1 MFTIVGTPE
10 STERA
15 LMLLYSQLESEK
27 ERREFTTHYRCLVL
41 TPRCQPRC
49 RRPRVCLNS
58 SIYPHFLS
66 HIVRLFPQISP
77 VFLKFQTNKINVKSP
92 PLIVLSTFRFS
103 FRTALGLGCCM
114 AQSTIV
120 AGLYILE
127 MSRCIKCKYDDS
139 GFGFTRIISGVL
151 VDSEC
156 STAIPCASSL
166 PLSSTSLAPLSSSS
180 LLRLLL
186 AAQTLCLACHSTN
199 DDCDLDVEE
208 DVPFKSTR
216 SVESIS
222 PFPVSCV
229 SRLCAPSPS
238 SPFVPLTPPL
248 GFWLLI
254 ICKS

>member
-66 HIVRLFPQISP
+66 HVVRLFPQISP

-139 GFGFTRIISGVL
+139 GSGFTRIIFGVL
-151 VDSEC
+151 VDSER

-186 AAQTLCLACHSTN
+186 AAHTLCLACHSTN
-199 DDCDLDVEE
+199 DDCDFWTLRKTSHSSLPDL
-208 DVPFKSTR
+208 SNL
-216 SVESIS
+216 
-222 PFPVSCV
+222 FPLSLSLVYLACALLV
-229 SRLCAPSPS
+229 RLPPS
-238 SPFVPLTPPL
+238 SP
-248 GFWLLI
+248 
-254 ICKS
+254 